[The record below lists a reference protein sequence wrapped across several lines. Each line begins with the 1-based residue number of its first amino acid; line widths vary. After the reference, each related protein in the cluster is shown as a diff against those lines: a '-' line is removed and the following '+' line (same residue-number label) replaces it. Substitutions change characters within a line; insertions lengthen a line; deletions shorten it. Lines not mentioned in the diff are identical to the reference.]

1 MPIIDP
7 SEYPALKAGSTPA
20 IPAGP
25 LIRLT
30 RDPGDPLKVRIVIV
44 RGELESINES
54 AILAWLAGERQTH
67 VDAIALLDEIKADV
81 EAIP

>member
-7 SEYPALKAGSTPA
+7 SEYPALKAGTSPA

-25 LIRLT
+25 LVRLT
-30 RDPGDPLKVRIVIV
+30 RDPLDPLKIRIMIL
-44 RGELESINES
+44 RGELETVLES
-54 AILAWLAGERQTH
+54 YVLEWLATERQTH